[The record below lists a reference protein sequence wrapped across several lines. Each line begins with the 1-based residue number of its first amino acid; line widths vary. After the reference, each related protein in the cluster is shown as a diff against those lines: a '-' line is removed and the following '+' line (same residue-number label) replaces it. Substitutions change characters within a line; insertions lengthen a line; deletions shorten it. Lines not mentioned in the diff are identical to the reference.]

1 MREPNF
7 CLEKEPNLSAVVI
20 KPTLIGSI
28 QRCVELIKQAH
39 SLGLKAV
46 ISSSIESSL
55 GLSQLARIA
64 QQYTPNVTPGL
75 DTLDLMEYQV
85 LRAWPGSNLPI
96 VDLESEFITK
106 II

>member
-1 MREPNF
+1 M
-7 CLEKEPNLSAVVI
+7 NLQL
-20 KPTLIGSI
+20 KPTLRLHGMNP
-28 QRCVELIKQAH
+28 CELINQAH

-85 LRAWPGSNLPI
+85 LRAWPGSDLLI

>member
-1 MREPNF
+1 MNVQLKPTLLLRGMNPCGEPNF
-7 CLEKEPNLSAVVI
+7 CLEKEPHLSAVVI

-28 QRCVELIKQAH
+28 QRCTELINQAH

-85 LRAWPGSNLPI
+85 LRA
-96 VDLESEFITK
+96 
-106 II
+106 